1 MVFFRLEDAY
11 FILFT
16 QVAANAIGEQ
26 STLHQEARHDI
37 FEPVAIEEVIELLE
51 QEYGPCQWRSDRDP
65 IDVLIGTILSQN
77 TSDANSGR
85 AFASLKSNFDSWED
99 VASAPAEHIAWAIK
113 SGGLSQIKAARIKQV
128 LGQIEK
134 EQGRISLDALKS
146 MNMAEAEDYLI
157 RLPGVGHK
165 TARCVLLFS
174 LGKPSLPVDTHVFR
188 VAKRLGLID
197 SKTSVEKAHSWLQEQ
212 IPPLK
217 VYQFHIHMIEHGRRI
232 CHARQPHC
240 NRCILRGI
248 CSSSLC

>member
-1 MVFFRLEDAY
+1 
-11 FILFT
+11 
-16 QVAANAIGEQ
+16 
-26 STLHQEARHDI
+26 
-37 FEPVAIEEVIELLE
+37 VAIEEVIELLE
-51 QEYGPCQWRSDRDP
+51 QEYGPRKWQPNRDP

-85 AFASLKSNFDSWED
+85 AFASLKASFDSWEA
-99 VASAPAEHIAWAIK
+99 VASAPAEHIARVIK
-113 SGGLSQIKAARIKQV
+113 SGGLSQIKAVRIKQV
-128 LGQIEK
+128 LEQIEK
-134 EQGRISLDALKS
+134 EQSHINLDSLKA
-146 MNMAEAEDYLI
+146 MNMAEAEDYLM

-197 SKTSVEKAHSWLQEQ
+197 SRAPIEKAHSLLQEQ
-212 IPPLK
+212 IPPPK

-232 CHARQPHC
+232 CHARQPRC

-248 CSSSLC
+248 CPSSLC